1 LHIVAKNFGSSF
13 GRSKTQVNCID
24 ETIENDLSEH
34 MVKLGELHESIH
46 VKVSKYKFSSSSF
59 PLKISWKYTCKT
71 TV

>member
-1 LHIVAKNFGSSF
+1 
-13 GRSKTQVNCID
+13 VNCID

-34 MVKLGELHESIH
+34 MVKLGELHERIQ
-46 VKVSKYKFSSSSF
+46 VKVSKYKFSSSSL